1 MRVHGAPRVRADR
14 PCSRPVIRR
23 WRSCP
28 PRTRGSTGLPHQRP
42 TLERVPPAYARID
55 PNPAPPRSG
64 MTRAPRVRADR
75 PGCDE
80 VWVKY
85 AGCPRVRAD
94 RPGSA
99 QERINVVEC
108 HPRTR
113 GSTLRR
119 RAELDDRSGAPRVPA
134 DRPAQYEGLPFE
146 VTCPRVRADRPKPI
160 PYQTHVDM
168 CPPPR
173 TRGST
178 DRDGGHRDR
187 QAVPSAYARIDPCG
201 KRWPASCCSALRVT
215 RGSTQRSWPG
225 RRGEVPSARTR
236 IDPGPNGRQAR
247 SVRCPR
253 IPAD

>member
-173 TRGST
+173 VPADRPTATVVIGIDKPCPLRTRGST
-178 DRDGGHRDR
+178 HVANAGQHR
-187 QAVPSAYARIDPCG
+187 AVVPSA
-201 KRWPASCCSALRVT
+201 LRADRPNVPGQADEAKCPPRV
-215 RGSTQRSWPG
+215 RGSTLDQ
-225 RRGEVPSARTR
+225 T
-236 IDPGPNGRQAR
+236 
-247 SVRCPR
+247 
-253 IPAD
+253 ADKRDQ